1 MSVIRVNFL
10 DDFYYGD
17 DAVLLT
23 MDGAG
28 VDEFKPALDDAERHG
43 SSRLEHDGVTH
54 ELRIEAGAANIELE
68 KTRVVWRL
76 DHVKAI
82 EIIDY
87 LAGLS
92 NCGRAAHQYVD
103 ISTPA
108 ETLVLSRDEYVDVV
122 YPWIS
127 PT

>member
-1 MSVIRVNFL
+1 MSSKLRWMMPS
-10 DDFYYGD
+10 
-17 DAVLLT
+17 A
-23 MDGAG
+23 AG
-28 VDEFKPALDDAERHG
+28 LRDW
-43 SSRLEHDGVTH
+43 STCVTH

>member
-1 MSVIRVNFL
+1 
-10 DDFYYGD
+10 
-17 DAVLLT
+17 

-28 VDEFKPALDDAERHG
+28 AGEFKVALDDAERQG
-43 SSRLEHDGVTH
+43 FSRPEHDGLTH
-54 ELRIEAGAANIELE
+54 ELCIEPGAANIELE
-68 KTRVVWRL
+68 RTRVVWRL
-76 DHVKAI
+76 DRAKAI

-87 LAGLS
+87 LTGLS
-92 NCGRAAHQYVD
+92 NRGRAAHQYVD
-103 ISTPA
+103 IFTPA